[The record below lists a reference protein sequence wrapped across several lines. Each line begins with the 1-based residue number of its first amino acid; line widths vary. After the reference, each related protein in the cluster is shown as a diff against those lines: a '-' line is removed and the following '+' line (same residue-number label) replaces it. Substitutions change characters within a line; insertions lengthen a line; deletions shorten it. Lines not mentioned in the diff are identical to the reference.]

1 MDEIGVFE
9 AMATQR
15 QVTRYRPDQVPRE
28 AIEKV
33 LEMATRA
40 PSGLNFQM
48 WEFVVI
54 TDRDL
59 IARIGDIYRREWLA
73 SAGAEP
79 PPDEGRVHTAAR
91 YLAHH
96 IHEVSAMV
104 LICVDHS
111 RGYFPYTP
119 GQAITRD
126 LYASS
131 IWPAVQNLFLAARA
145 LGLGTRLTTT
155 HLLAEEEIKEL
166 LGLPDHLETVG
177 KQGVNSCPVAAMSIQ
192 LGIDRGHREPG
203 HHLDGAEE
211 TGLGRANRGIWAAA
225 EEPGPHVALTLL
237 QG

>member
-1 MDEIGVFE
+1 MASARQSVGPGARFDGGGRMDEIGVFE

-96 IHEVSAMV
+96 IHEVPAMV

-166 LGLPDHLETVG
+166 LGLPDHLETVCLTPPG
-177 KQGVNSCPVAAMSIQ
+177 LPQGGSAPPTAAPS
-192 LGIDRGHREPG
+192 RR
-203 HHLDGAEE
+203 
-211 TGLGRANRGIWAAA
+211 
-225 EEPGPHVALTLL
+225 
-237 QG
+237 